1 MTLEQIENMISKYM
15 AAEMD
20 VLEGKKVTLN
30 GKLLE
35 TEDLAEIRRGRLEW
49 EQRRNALTRR
59 GSSIK
64 LASF

>member
-20 VLEGKKVTLN
+20 VLDGKKVTLN

>member
-1 MTLEQIENMISKYM
+1 MTLEQIENMISKYL

-20 VLEGKKVTLN
+20 VLDGKKVTLN

>member
-1 MTLEQIENMISKYM
+1 MKLEQIENMISKYM

-49 EQRRNALTRR
+49 EQRRNAMTRS

>member
-1 MTLEQIENMISKYM
+1 MTLEQIDTMITKYL

-20 VLEGKKVTLN
+20 VLDGKKVTLN
-30 GKLLE
+30 GKVLE

-49 EQRRNALTRR
+49 EQRRNALTRG
-59 GSSIK
+59 GSPAK

>member
-35 TEDLAEIRRGRLEW
+35 TEDLAEIRRGRWEW
-49 EQRRNALTRR
+49 ERRRNAMTRR

>member
-1 MTLEQIENMISKYM
+1 MTLEQIEQMISKYL

-20 VLEGKKVTLN
+20 VLDGKKVTLN

-49 EQRRNALTRR
+49 EQRRNAMTRR

>member
-1 MTLEQIENMISKYM
+1 MTLEQIDNMISKYM

-49 EQRRNALTRR
+49 EQRRNAMTRR

>member
-1 MTLEQIENMISKYM
+1 MTLEQIDNMISKYM

-49 EQRRNALTRR
+49 EQRRNAMTRS

-64 LASF
+64 WASF